1 MVVQKINFFFDID
14 EILRLFTYVLT
25 VCFVLPAFFSGFLI
39 MGHSQW
45 EAGIIAFFLLC
56 VNELLIFQKTDFWG
70 IYVVMFFEI
79 LKSLSKAL
87 LLFSI
92 LIIGFGV
99 AFFVLLQVHIPDNS
113 KEVRIRNE
121 ISISIQLNLN

>member
-1 MVVQKINFFFDID
+1 MQRINFFFDID
-14 EILRLFTYVLT
+14 ELLRSLTYVLT
-25 VCFVLPAFFSGFLI
+25 MSFVLPAFDSGFLI

-45 EAGIIAFFLLC
+45 EAGIIAFFLVC
-56 VNELLIFQKTDFWG
+56 VNELLIFQKSDFWG

-113 KEVRIRNE
+113 KEVGNGNL
-121 ISISIQLNLN
+121 ISIPTCLN